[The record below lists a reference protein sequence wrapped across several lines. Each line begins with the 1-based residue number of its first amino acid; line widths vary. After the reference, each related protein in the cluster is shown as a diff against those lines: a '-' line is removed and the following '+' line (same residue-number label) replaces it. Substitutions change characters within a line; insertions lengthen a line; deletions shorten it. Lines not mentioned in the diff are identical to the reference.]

1 MKRRGTSAVFEP
13 LRHAPAYRMLS
24 DRIERRILDGD
35 LKPGDPLPTEQE
47 LAERFGV
54 NRSTVRE
61 AIRLLEQEGLLV
73 RTAGRRLQVALPGPR
88 DLASRAMR
96 TMVLEAVS
104 FRELWEVGVTLE
116 PRAARLAAEHASA
129 ADLVALD
136 ENLARTEEVLAR
148 GESYIDLDVEFHAL
162 VARASGNR
170 VLMVAREPVSLLLA
184 PSFERLRLTL
194 PQAGRRNL
202 EAHRRIVEAIRR
214 HDPDEA
220 EAWTHRHFVDFQR
233 GYRVADL
240 DIEAPV
246 EWPEPGI
253 SPLPAATTETE
264 ETP

>member
-1 MKRRGTSAVFEP
+1 VFAP
-13 LRHAPAYRMLS
+13 LRHSPAYRLLS
-24 DRIERRILDGD
+24 ERIERRILDGE

-47 LAERFGV
+47 LAESFGV

-73 RTAGRRLQVALPGPR
+73 RAAGRRLQVALPGMGS
-88 DLASRAMR
+88 LAPRAMR
-96 TMVLEAVS
+96 TLVLEAVS

-116 PRAARLAAEHASA
+116 PRAARLAAEHATD
-129 ADLVALD
+129 ADLAALD
-136 ENLARTEEVLAR
+136 ENLARTEQVLAR
-148 GESYIDLDVEFHAL
+148 GESYIELDVQFHAL
-162 VARASGNR
+162 VAKASGNR
-170 VLMVAREPVSLLLA
+170 VLMLAREPVSLLLA

-202 EAHRRIVEAIRR
+202 EAHRRIVDAIRR

-220 EAWTHRHFVDFQR
+220 EGWTLRHFVDFQR

-246 EWPEPGI
+246 EWPQPGI
-253 SPLPAATTETE
+253 SSFPAATTETE